1 MSLTEVEQAAMH
13 RALVL
18 GETVRGTTSPNPAVG
33 AVILDHSGHL
43 VGEGATA
50 PAGGPHAEVQALT
63 SAGPAARGGTAVVTL
78 EPCAHTGRTGPC
90 AQALITA
97 GVAKVIFAVT
107 DPNPEAS
114 GGGEFLRAAGVEVL
128 AGVEVDAARA
138 GALRPWLHAVRS
150 GRPFVTWKFA
160 STLDG
165 RVAAADGTSRWITSA
180 LSRSDVHA
188 LRASVDAIVVGSGTV
203 LADDPQLTVRLD
215 DRIATHQPLRVL
227 LDRRHRV
234 PDSSQIFDSS
244 AETLVL
250 DTAVPRFALKALFD
264 RGVRHVL
271 LEGGPTLAGA
281 FIEDGCVDEVVAYL
295 APTLLGAGPSALGD
309 AGINTITEALSLEME
324 TVERIGNDLKIV
336 ARPTHAPTHEPSP
349 HPDSQHHEPPKSEQE
364 VPPQSGVDEHHQ
376 SARERLRQGIAEE
389 EQ

>member
-1 MSLTEVEQAAMH
+1 MSLSEAEQAAMH

-33 AVILDHSGHL
+33 AVILDQSGHL

-50 PAGGPHAEVQALT
+50 PAGGPHAEVQALA

-90 AQALITA
+90 AQALVTA
-97 GVAKVIFAVT
+97 GVAKVIFAVA

-114 GGGEFLRAAGVEVL
+114 GGADYLRAAGVEVL
-128 AGVEVDAARA
+128 DGVEVDAART

-180 LSRSDVHA
+180 LSRADVHA
-188 LRASVDAIVVGSGTV
+188 LRAGVDAIVVGSGTV
-203 LADDPQLTVRLD
+203 LADDPRLTVRLD

-234 PDSSQIFDSS
+234 PDSAQIFDSA

-295 APTLLGAGPSALGD
+295 APTLLGAGPAALGD

-336 ARPTHAPTHEPSP
+336 ARPTFTPSLEPTQ
-349 HPDSQHHEPPKSEQE
+349 QHHEPHDDTEA
-364 VPPQSGVDEHHQ
+364 PPGVEEIHQ
-376 SARERLRQGIAEE
+376 SARDRLRHGITEE